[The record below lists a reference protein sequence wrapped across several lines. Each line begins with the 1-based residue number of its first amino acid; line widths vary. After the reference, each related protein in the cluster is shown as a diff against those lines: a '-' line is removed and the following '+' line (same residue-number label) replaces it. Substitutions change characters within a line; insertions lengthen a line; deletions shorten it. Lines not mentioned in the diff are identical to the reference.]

1 MKKLSRMRMLLCAV
15 GFLLTLAAVQWDA
28 GAADFSAFDYVQ
40 PCTLSTSGLG
50 LADTVVNFPLLV
62 RLREQDHQELF
73 RRARDDGY
81 DIRFSKSDGDTPLYY
96 EMERWDLS
104 AQDSVA
110 EFWVLMDTIAP
121 DEDRPFLIHAGN
133 GDSSADRSSAAQVF
147 DTANGFAGVW
157 HFAPSDTFGDASV
170 NGYDG
175 TNQGS
180 TASTG
185 GSPIAH
191 GRDFDGSSGYID
203 VPGFPD
209 SAITD
214 ELTISTWVNL
224 DNQDGWNDIIS
235 KETGDYGAGFGLR
248 RNNGDRFYFS
258 VHTDAKYEIGDIDQ
272 FVDDGST
279 WYYIA
284 GVCDGS
290 EQIFYID
297 GGDSASRSETNSI
310 AATTNSLNIGCRSS
324 GVNYIDGRL
333 DEVRISRVGRSPDW
347 IALCYASQ
355 QPGASI
361 LTFGAVAPRDST
373 PPNAS
378 IEMAAACNESAW
390 VDSGAVVKGTASD
403 DLSGVDSVYVQL
415 LLKDSVYWDGSSWSS
430 AIAVDLPARVA
441 GSDWQYPLSA
451 ADLIDGTYMVVAEA
465 VDSMGNRQD
474 PRDTAYFVYD
484 TQAPDDPDFSIED
497 SSGYTADDDP
507 PLSFASVD
515 PPDSMRLACRQTGET
530 TDWKPWASED
540 SIDISAAGSDT
551 EVHIRAQY
559 KDIVG
564 NLSSWV
570 EDTTVYDIT
579 PPTSSILTSGTFN
592 ASTWPSYVEISAT
605 ADSAIVDSVYVRV
618 RNHSTGNEWDG
629 SSWVADSV
637 WVAASQPS
645 TWQLSL
651 DAGILDDASYSVWA
665 IAVDVV
671 GNRESATPG
680 SFGFDNTPPD
690 AGTCRIVDDDGYT
703 REPAPQVVF
712 TSGGRPPD
720 SLRAGEADGRVDTS
734 ALAWDPYTAQMTV
747 DISDNGDGHKV
758 VVAQFKDTV
767 DNRSVWF
774 RDSTVYD
781 VTAPTS
787 SVTTAGTFNPQA
799 WPDTIRGSAT
809 DATAGVDSVVVSI
822 RLRGTSRYW
831 QGATWAD
838 GERWLDAGGG
848 SSWSIQFPANQFLDT
863 ASATYEVRCRAV
875 DRAGNAQQSPSDT
888 TFVFHRTPVADFSPG
903 IPITVAEGSSVEF
916 YDSSWGAIDSWE
928 WDFGD
933 GESSTEQNP
942 VHAYAGTDTTYSVS
956 LTVSGPGGADTIDRT
971 DWVYVVVPGTN
982 PVRLTGRYLSDSTVE
997 LTYGS
1002 FQQISID
1009 PVGFPPKKVDSLR
1022 LYTRAGALPT
1032 TQSPGAVK
1040 KSYHVPTLQQ
1050 QGGDRFL
1057 DTVSVSPLTG
1067 SDSTYGFSTVLWW
1080 DNATESDFRQ
1090 ANGFL
1095 VLMRDT
1101 VAPVHDLSLSGSY
1114 SGGDSI
1120 EIQLDGVSTID
1131 SIRAASVGVWYGFN
1145 QEPDFSSS
1153 DQTAWVKVQTVRE
1166 EASNDVYVWEVQD
1179 ELFDGVKR
1187 ELYVYVIVEGTNG
1200 LYSTDTS
1207 AASFSVGRER
1217 PVYSGTVTARAVD
1230 AKRIA
1235 LSWEAVEAEA
1245 DSVVI
1250 WYDTTAIPRRHDVSA
1265 PWSISPS
1272 VEDTVDTIR
1281 GLNSSTTY
1289 HFGLQVSK
1297 GELWSVVNQ
1306 ASSASAATRKA
1317 ETGDTLYNTLS
1328 VTSTTFDSS
1337 RNEIVVAW
1345 RSDTTGVEYGITR
1358 EVHASPPDSR
1368 LPAQWSEI
1376 DANEDTTR
1384 IALGED
1390 IVFEAEYHVSMW
1402 MRGGDGEAVEP
1413 TDSSKGKAETGPYSW
1428 QPVGYFDQDVPR
1440 DTVRGFN
1447 GDVLLWKDSLYDPRG
1462 RIPVVADTLFYE
1474 NVPSS
1479 GWEGMAA
1486 LGGVVSIAAPEQTP
1500 AFFLGLRYDRSKIPD
1515 GYGAGDIRVYRSGK
1529 DGTVSAVR
1537 TSGVDSTMR
1546 MVWVKTD
1553 DFSVAF
1559 TALVDTVE
1567 PDTAFLTNLNTVIRS
1582 SSDTVRDTF
1591 VISDNAGDVRWW
1603 LYYDRGDR
1611 ALFGSEEASGRL
1623 SARSETLSVAIPGAG
1638 AEDSGIRG
1646 ALVIDDGRYRD
1657 TIDVSRRARRLHS
1670 DELTT
1675 AEMEWFPLYV
1685 TAELEKPSLRHV
1697 LAGEAA
1703 SSFDYDT
1710 RDIRLFRWYPHKGNE
1725 GESDKWVEYSSSG
1738 KDLFE
1743 FTPGRLI
1750 WVKTAEHRSI
1760 DFGEGVTLSLQDTFS
1775 LTLPAEE
1782 WTDFGLPYLFDVRV
1796 RDVVGATGARG
1807 DSLEYYRWKRTG
1819 PRRGDSMYVTDLLY
1833 ARGISETDTVVL
1845 ESGSGAANT
1854 VYNPLED
1861 SVILRIPPIPPVMS
1875 PVIVD
1880 TGGAESKKRQNK
1892 EKRWRVRV
1900 SPSLD
1905 RGPHLSTIYCG
1916 YEPGGSGTRYYAAPP
1931 SFFPLRAGVHARRTM
1946 FGHAVAREAPHG
1958 GCAFELVFRNDASR
1972 KRTVRCVLDTTE
1984 VKGEAWILDPVSREW
1999 EANDDNVFSVA
2010 VKGNWSEY
2018 RWLVVGD
2025 ARYRDYFLNSLPSWR
2040 LDLMRVHAAAGGRSV
2055 LMRYSVPYGGMRSL
2069 EFAAFDAA
2077 GRLVWRHCVEG
2088 AGLQRGVHT
2097 VVWDTTPSAAGMY
2110 VIRMRAVDAD
2120 TKRRG
2125 FTRVLP
2131 LVR

>member
-1 MKKLSRMRMLLCAV
+1 MLLCAAV
-15 GFLLTLAAVQWDA
+15 FLLVVTAVRWNA
-28 GAADFSAFDYVQ
+28 RAADFSAFDYFQ

-50 LADTVVNFPLLV
+50 LSDTVVNFPLLV
-62 RLREQDHQELF
+62 RLREQDHKELF
-73 RRARDDGY
+73 RSASTDGH
-81 DIRFSKSDGDTPLYY
+81 DIRFSKSDGNTPLYN

-121 DEDRPFLIHAGN
+121 NEDRRFLIHFGN
-133 GDSSADRSSAAQVF
+133 SDSSTDRSNAAQVF

-157 HFAPSDTFGDASV
+157 HFAPSDTFGDATG

-180 TASTG
+180 TAFTD
-185 GSPIAH
+185 GSPIGH
-191 GRDFDGSSGYID
+191 GRDFDGDNDYID
-203 VPGFPD
+203 VAGFPD
-209 SAITD
+209 DGIVD
-214 ELTISTWVNL
+214 RLTISTWVAL
-224 DNQDGWNDIIS
+224 DNQSDW
-235 KETGDYGAGFGLR
+235 KEIVCKASSDFNSGGFGLR
-248 RNNGDRFYFS
+248 RNNNDNFYFS
-258 VHTDAKYEIGDIDQ
+258 VDIEADGKHEINDNDG
-272 FVDDGST
+272 FDDNGST
-279 WYYIA
+279 WYYVT
-284 GVCDGS
+284 GVLDGS
-290 EQIFYID
+290 YQRLYVDGAQKAYRAETRTLEVTTHDLNFGRND
-297 GGDSASRSETNSI
+297 GGADS
-310 AATTNSLNIGCRSS
+310 
-324 GVNYIDGRL
+324 YIDGRL
-333 DEVRISRVGRSPDW
+333 DEVRISKVGRSPDW
-347 IALCYASQ
+347 ISLCYASQ
-355 QPGASI
+355 QPNASV

-373 PPNAS
+373 PPTSS
-378 IEMAAACNESAW
+378 IHMADAYNQGAW
-390 VDSGAVVKGTASD
+390 QDSGSAVKGTAAD
-403 DLSGVDSVYVQL
+403 DMSGVDSVYVQL
-415 LLKDSVYWDGSSWSS
+415 LLDDSVYWDSASFSSD
-430 AIAVDLPARVA
+430 IAEDLPAQVS

-451 ADLIDGTYMVVAEA
+451 ADLIDGNYTVVSRA
-465 VDSMGNRQD
+465 VDSTGNRESD
-474 PRDTAYFVYD
+474 GDTAYFMYD
-484 TQAPDDPDFSIED
+484 TRAPDDPLLSIED

-507 PLSFASVD
+507 PLRLLAPGD
-515 PPDSMRLACRQTGET
+515 QPDSMRIACPQTGDTAAAE
-530 TDWKPWASED
+530 WKPYAAED

-551 EVHIRAQY
+551 EVHICAQY
-559 KDIVG
+559 KDAVG
-564 NLSSWV
+564 NRSAWV
-570 EDTTVYDIT
+570 CETTVYDIT

-592 ASTWPSYVEISAT
+592 ASTWPSYVEVSAT

-618 RNHSTGNEWDG
+618 RNDSTGNEWDG
-629 SSWVADSV
+629 QSWVADSV

-645 TWQLSL
+645 TWRLSL
-651 DAGILDDASYSVWA
+651 DAQNLDDASYSVWA
-665 IAVDVV
+665 IAVDIV

-703 REPAPQVVF
+703 DKPAPQVVF

-720 SLRAGEADGRVDTS
+720 SLRAGEADGQVDTS
-734 ALAWDPYTAQMTV
+734 ALGWEPYTAQMTV
-747 DISDNGDGHKV
+747 EISDNGDGHKV

-767 DNRSVWF
+767 DNRSAWF
-774 RDSTVYD
+774 SDSTVYD
-781 VTAPTS
+781 ETAPTS
-787 SVTTAGTFNPQA
+787 SVTTGGTFNPQT
-799 WPDTIRGSAT
+799 WPDTIRGSAS
-809 DATAGVDSVVVSI
+809 DATAGIDSVQVAV
-822 RLRGTSRYW
+822 RLRGTSTHW
-831 QGATWAD
+831 QGAAWGNGA
-838 GERWLDAGGG
+838 RWLDAGGG
-848 SSWSIQFPANQFLDT
+848 SSWWLPFPGNRFVDT
-863 ASATYEVRCRAV
+863 AEATYEVRCRAV

-888 TFVFHRTPVADFSPG
+888 TFVFYQTPVADFSPG
-903 IPITVAEGSSVEF
+903 IPVTVAEGSSVEF
-916 YDSSWGAIDSWE
+916 YDSSWGTIDSWE

-956 LTVSGPGGADTIDRT
+956 LIVTGPGGADTIVGT
-971 DWVYVVVPGTN
+971 NWVFVIAPGTN

-1032 TQSPGAVK
+1032 TQSPGVVK
-1040 KSYHVPTLQQ
+1040 KSYHVPTLKQRS
-1050 QGGDRFL
+1050 GDRFL
-1057 DTVSVSPLTG
+1057 DTVTVSPLTG

-1101 VAPVHDLSLSGSY
+1101 VAPVHDLSVSGSY

-1120 EIQLDGVSTID
+1120 EIVLDGVSTID
-1131 SIRAASVGVWYGFN
+1131 SIRAGRVGVWYGFN

-1153 DQTAWVKVQTVRE
+1153 DQTAWEPVQTVRE
-1166 EASNDVYVWEVQD
+1166 EASNDTYARELRD

-1207 AASFSVGRER
+1207 ATSFSVGRER
-1217 PVYSGTVTARAVD
+1217 PVYSGALTARAVD

-1235 LSWEAVEAEA
+1235 LSWEAVDADV

-1250 WYDTTAIPRRHDVSA
+1250 RYDTSAVPRRHDVST
-1265 PWSISPS
+1265 PWSVSPS
-1272 VEDTVDTIR
+1272 VEDTVDTLS
-1281 GLNSSTTY
+1281 GLNAATTY
-1289 HFGLQVSK
+1289 HFGLQVLRE
-1297 GELWSVVNQ
+1297 GLWSAVNQ
-1306 ASSASAATRKA
+1306 ASSASVATRKA
-1317 ETGDTLYNTLS
+1317 ETGDTLYNTLK
-1328 VTSTTFDSS
+1328 VTSIAFDSS
-1337 RNEIVVAW
+1337 RNEIVIAW
-1345 RSDTTGVEYGITR
+1345 TSDTTGVEYGITR

-1402 MRGGDGEAVEP
+1402 IRGGDGEAVEP
-1413 TDSSKGKAETGPYSW
+1413 TDSCKGKAETGPYSW
-1428 QPVGYFDQDVPR
+1428 QPVSYFDQDVPR

-1474 NVPSS
+1474 EVPSS

-1500 AFFLGLRYDRSKIPD
+1500 AFYLGLRYDRSKIPN
-1515 GYGAGDIRVYRSGK
+1515 GYGAGDIRVYRIGR
-1529 DGTVSAVR
+1529 DGTVSAVG

-1546 MVWVKTD
+1546 MAWVKTD
-1553 DFSVAF
+1553 DFSLAF

-1603 LYYDRGDR
+1603 LYYERGDR
-1611 ALFGSEEASGRL
+1611 ALFGSEAASGRL

-1657 TIDVSRRARRLHS
+1657 TIDVSRRARREHS

-1710 RDIRLFRWYPHKGNE
+1710 RDIRLFRWYPHKDNE
-1725 GESDKWVEYSSSG
+1725 GSSDKWVEYSSSE

-1750 WVKTAEHRSI
+1750 WIKTAEHRSI
-1760 DFGEGVTLSLQDTFS
+1760 DFGEGVTLSLQDTFA
-1775 LTLPAEE
+1775 LTLPAGE
-1782 WTDFGLPYLFDVRV
+1782 WTDFGLPYLFDVRI
-1796 RDVVGATGARG
+1796 RDIAGATGARG
-1807 DSLEYYRWKRTG
+1807 DSLEYYRWKRAG

-1845 ESGSGAANT
+1845 ESGSGTANT

-1880 TGGAESKKRQNK
+1880 TGGGESKKSQNK
-1892 EKRWRVRV
+1892 ERGWRVRV

-1916 YEPGGSGTRYYAAPP
+1916 YEPGGTGTRYYAAPP
-1931 SFFPLRAGVHARRTM
+1931 SFSPLRAGVHARRTM

-1958 GCAFELVFRNDASR
+1958 GCAFELVFRNDESGE
-1972 KRTVRCVLDTTE
+1972 RTVRCTLDKMRVE
-1984 VKGEAWILDPVSREW
+1984 GEAWILDPVSREW
-1999 EANDDNVFSVA
+1999 EANDDNAFSVA
-2010 VKGNWSEY
+2010 VKGDWSEY

-2025 ARYRDYFLNSLPSWR
+2025 AEYRDYFLNSLPSWR
-2040 LDLMRVHAAAGGRSV
+2040 LDLMRVHTAAGGRSV
-2055 LMRYSVPYGGMRSL
+2055 LMRYSVPYGGMRSI

-2077 GRLVWRHCVEG
+2077 GRLVWRRQVEG

-2097 VVWDTTPSAAGMY
+2097 VAWDTTPSAAGMY
-2110 VIRMRAVDAD
+2110 VIRMRAVNE
-2120 TKRRG
+2120 TGKRRG

-2131 LVR
+2131 LLR